1 MKLTKLAAAM
11 LVAFAASNAQAVPI
25 TVGGVTFDPDSFFDF
40 SSTSNLFETTT
51 GTAENGSGVGTISG
65 YGKITS
71 VNGLSNFVA
80 PGAELT
86 YQFGGYALLPSIPQP
101 IGPCNG
107 FGTGI
112 NQDCSFAFTG
122 GWLKVYYDP
131 VADFDALVKSTAGS
145 NVGGNLWLD
154 LLGDPGDNPNPAVTL
169 SGSVTGRNS
178 VGLTGQGRGYFDV
191 VGGTAMAHLDTNGE
205 PGGSDLSYTS
215 SFQAL
220 RAPIINGSEVVATAF
235 GTNEIYGNSVPEP
248 ASLAL
253 VGLGLLGL
261 GLSRRNKKAA

>member
-1 MKLTKLAAAM
+1 MKLTKLTTAM
-11 LVAFAASNAQAVPI
+11 LLTFAAFAGSNANAVPI

-40 SSTSNLFETTT
+40 SSTTNLFETTT
-51 GTAENGSGVGTISG
+51 GTAGSTISG

-71 VNGLSNFVA
+71 VNALGNFVA

-86 YQFGGYALLPSIPQP
+86 YQFGGYTLLPSVTV
-101 IGPCNG
+101 GPCNA

-112 NQDCSFAFTG
+112 NGDCSFAFTG

-131 VADFDALVKSTAGS
+131 VADFDALVKSTSGPNA
-145 NVGGNLWLD
+145 GGNLWLD
-154 LLGDPGDNPNPAVTL
+154 LLATNGILPPGVTL
-169 SGSVTGRNS
+169 VGSVTGQNS
-178 VGLTGQGRGYFDV
+178 VGLSGQGVGYFDV

-205 PGGSDLSYTS
+205 PGGADLTYSS

-220 RAPIINGSEVVATAF
+220 NNPIINGTTTVATAF
-235 GTNEIYGNSVPEP
+235 GTNEIFGNSIPEP

-261 GLSRRNKKAA
+261 GMSRRNKKSA

>member
-1 MKLTKLAAAM
+1 MKLTKLTTAM
-11 LVAFAASNAQAVPI
+11 LLTFAAFAGSNANAAPI
-25 TVGGVTFDPDSFFDF
+25 TIGGVTFDPDSFFDF

-51 GTAENGSGVGTISG
+51 GVAGNTISG

-71 VNGLSNFVA
+71 VNALGNFVA

-86 YQFGGYALLPSIPQP
+86 YQFGGYTLLPSVLQP

-112 NQDCSFAFTG
+112 DQDCSFAFTG

-131 VADFDALVKSTAGS
+131 VADFDALVKSTSGLD
-145 NVGGNLWLD
+145 VGGNLWLD
-154 LLGDPGDNPNPAVTL
+154 LSATNGAYAPGITLVGAVT
-169 SGSVTGRNS
+169 GQNS
-178 VGLTGQGRGYFDV
+178 VGLTGQGVGYFDV
-191 VGGTAMAHLDTNGE
+191 VGGAAMANLDTNSE
-205 PGGSDLSYTS
+205 PGGADLTYSS

-220 RAPIINGSEVVATAF
+220 QNPIINGGQTVATAM
-235 GTNEIYGNSVPEP
+235 GTNEIFGNSIPEP

-261 GLSRRNKKAA
+261 GMSRRNKKSA